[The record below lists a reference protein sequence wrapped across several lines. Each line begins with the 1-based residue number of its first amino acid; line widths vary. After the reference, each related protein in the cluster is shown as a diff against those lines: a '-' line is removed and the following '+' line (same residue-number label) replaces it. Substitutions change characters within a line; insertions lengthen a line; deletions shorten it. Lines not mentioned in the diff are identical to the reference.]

1 MFPSKRADPQFAAG
15 LAEKSGLP
23 IEATTDLSGRS
34 RTQCEES
41 LQMAPPNRQP
51 KSSCSEMARC
61 QRTEEVRQR
70 PRSPRG
76 TQLSPGALRSAA
88 ALLCAIVVLGPIG
101 PKASARRGSLDNTF
115 YRPGGY
121 PKFGN
126 KADQTQRAFN
136 NQTQKN
142 GNIVNQFQYSP
153 RWLNPDHTP
162 QVAPEW
168 FTRGCVLNDLCT
180 TRAGNRGGG

>member
-15 LAEKSGLP
+15 LKEKSGLP

-88 ALLCAIVVLGPIG
+88 ALLCAAVVRVLTG
-101 PKASARRGSLDNTF
+101 PKVSARRESLYSML
-115 YRPGGY
+115 YRPGGS
-121 PKFGN
+121 PK
-126 KADQTQRAFN
+126 
-136 NQTQKN
+136 
-142 GNIVNQFQYSP
+142 S
-153 RWLNPDHTP
+153 
-162 QVAPEW
+162 
-168 FTRGCVLNDLCT
+168 
-180 TRAGNRGGG
+180 